1 MRHIR
6 GVHLKSFLKHQ
17 IPLLRLASVLMDR
30 GLHIASKKNWTM
42 ILIHGVGYSFVL
54 KSYPT
59 AKVIIAIKPILQIY
73 LITK

>member
-42 ILIHGVGYSFVL
+42 ILIHYKL
-54 KSYPT
+54 KTEMESMTY
-59 AKVIIAIKPILQIY
+59 
-73 LITK
+73 